1 MLKGISMIVQSV
13 LRDHGHTSLSAA
25 SRSSSQRFLQRFSRL
40 LAFPGHHATAR
51 CGIASAFCTLAISV
65 AGQAFFLPSAVAAP
79 PSAESALSL
88 QPVQKD
94 FSFQKVA
101 AADVENCRV
110 VDLNENGW
118 TGWVVESVDGTRLR
132 RFADTNADKKI
143 DLWCYYD
150 QGVEVY
156 RDIDSD
162 FNGKADQYRWLGMA
176 GTRWGIDRDENGK
189 VDFWKQISA
198 EEVSAEVIA
207 ALAENDAERFVR
219 LLATESEIN
228 SLNLGKATTDRLL
241 DKIKKAT
248 ADFAALASKQKGVG
262 PAARWVQFASPS
274 PGIVP
279 EGTNG
284 SKGDIRV
291 YENAVAMFDDAGKSG
306 QVLVGTIVQVGD
318 AWRLVDLPQVVADD
332 QPLAQSAGIFF
343 TPGGTMST
351 SSTTRSGMGAE
362 TQELVAALEKID
374 SQLATAT
381 TSQDQAELNRRR
393 VDVVEKLI
401 ASASTA
407 VERETWMRQLVDTVS
422 VAVQSGVYPGGLERL
437 RKFSTDLPAGD
448 KGLASYVQFQI
459 ISTEYVSKQTPD
471 ADFAKVQE
479 WYLTSLTKF
488 VDTFPTS
495 PEAAQA
501 MLQLALSKEFEER
514 ETEALEY
521 YNKVAKSFPGTDM
534 GEKAAGAVRRLESLG
549 KPIAFTG
556 RTVKGE
562 PFDLARLKGRPVVI
576 HYWATW
582 CEACKQDMKLLRQLQ
597 AKYQAVGLQIVG
609 VNVDSSR
616 NMAAQFL
623 QDNSAPWIHL
633 FEDGGLES
641 SGLAKQLGVQTLPMM
656 MLLNA
661 DGTVASN
668 NIYAASLDAEL
679 LKIARAMTPPPSAA
693 PTPPPV
699 TRPPAALS
707 PPARPT
713 AGSPSAT
720 RPGVPT
726 RPAGNRPGSK

>member
-1 MLKGISMIVQSV
+1 MIVQSV
-13 LRDHGHTSLSAA
+13 SSDRGYTALPVVSQ
-25 SRSSSQRFLQRFSRL
+25 SSSRCVLQCFRL
-40 LAFPGHHATAR
+40 CEDVFGTR
-51 CGIASAFCTLAISV
+51 RRV
-65 AGQAFFLPSAVAAP
+65 ANALCMLGFALFGQAFFAHPAVAAN
-79 PSAESALSL
+79 PSAETALAL

-101 AADVENCRV
+101 AADVEKCRV
-110 VDLNENGW
+110 VDLSDNGW
-118 TGWVVESVDGTRLR
+118 TGWVVESADGSRLR

-156 RDIDSD
+156 RDVDSD
-162 FNGKADQYRWLGMA
+162 FNGKADQYRWLGTA

-207 ALAENDAERFVR
+207 ALADKDAERFAR
-219 LLATESEIN
+219 LLATESEIR
-228 SLNLGKATTDRLL
+228 SLELGKATADRLL
-241 DKIKKAT
+241 EKIKRAG
-248 ADFAALASKQKGVG
+248 ADFATLAAQQKGVG
-262 PAARWVQFASPS
+262 SAARWVQFASTS

-284 SKGDIRV
+284 SKSDLRV
-291 YENAVAMFDDAGKSG
+291 YENAVAMFDETGKSG
-306 QVLVGTIVQVGD
+306 QVLVGTIVQIGD
-318 AWRLVDLPQVVADD
+318 AWRLVDLPQVVAED
-332 QPLAQSAGIFF
+332 QPLAQSSGVFF
-343 TPGGTMST
+343 TPGGTVAT
-351 SSTTRSGMGAE
+351 TTTTRSGMGAE

-381 TSQDQAELNRRR
+381 KAEDQAELNRRR

-401 ASASTA
+401 TSASTA
-407 VERETWMRQLVDTVS
+407 AERDTWRRQLVDTVS
-422 VAVQSGVYPGGLERL
+422 VAVQSGTYPGGLERL
-437 RKFSTDLPAGD
+437 RKFSADLPAGD
-448 KGLASYVQFQI
+448 TGMESYVQFQI

-488 VDTFPTS
+488 VDSFPAS

-514 ETEALEY
+514 ETDALDY
-521 YNKVAKSFPGTDM
+521 YNKVAKSFPDTDM

-549 KPIAFTG
+549 RPIAFTG
-556 RTVKGE
+556 RTVKNE

-597 AKYQAVGLQIVG
+597 AKYQTVGLQIVG
-609 VNVDSSR
+609 VNVDGSR
-616 NMAAQFL
+616 NMATQFL

-633 FEDGGLES
+633 YEDGGLES

-656 MLLNA
+656 MLINA
-661 DGTVASN
+661 DGTVVSN

-679 LKIARAMTPPPSAA
+679 VKIARAMTPPPTAA
-693 PTPPPV
+693 PVPTPATRPPGPGTAP
-699 TRPPAALS
+699 TRPPAAGAA
-707 PPARPT
+707 PARPT
-713 AGSPSAT
+713 AASPAT
-720 RPGVPT
+720 NRPGVPT
-726 RPAGNRPGSK
+726 LPVGSRPGTN

>member
-13 LRDHGHTSLSAA
+13 SPDHGHASLSAA
-25 SRSSSQRFLQRFSRL
+25 LRSSNHRFLRCFSRL
-40 LAFPGHHATAR
+40 LAFPGRHATAR
-51 CGIASAFCTLAISV
+51 RGVASMFCTLAISV
-65 AGQAFFLPSAVAAP
+65 VGQVVLLPTAVAAP
-79 PSAESALSL
+79 PSAESALAL

-101 AADVENCRV
+101 AADVEKCRV
-110 VDLNENGW
+110 LDLTENGW
-118 TGWVVESVDGTRLR
+118 TGWIVESADGTRLR

-156 RDIDSD
+156 RDVDSD
-162 FNGKADQYRWLGMA
+162 FNGKADQYRWLGTA

-207 ALAENDAERFVR
+207 ALAEGDSERFVR
-219 LLATESEIN
+219 LLATESEIR
-228 SLNLGKATTDRLL
+228 SLDLGSSTTDRLME
-241 DKIKKAT
+241 KAKKAT

-262 PAARWVQFASPS
+262 SSARWVQFASPS

-284 SKGDIRV
+284 SKSDVRV
-291 YENAVAMFDDAGKSG
+291 YENAVAMFDDAGKGG
-306 QVLVGTIVQVGD
+306 QVLIGTIVQVGD

-332 QPLAQSAGIFF
+332 QPLAQSPGVFF

-351 SSTTRSGMGAE
+351 ASATRSGMGAE

-374 SQLATAT
+374 SQLATA
-381 TSQDQAELNRRR
+381 SIPQDQAELNRRR

-401 ASASTA
+401 ESASTA
-407 VERETWMRQLVDTVS
+407 TERETWMRQLVDTVS

-437 RKFSTDLPAGD
+437 RKFSADLPAGD
-448 KGLASYVQFQI
+448 KGLESYVQFQI

-479 WYLTSLTKF
+479 WYLTSLNKF
-488 VDTFPTS
+488 VESFPAS

-597 AKYQAVGLQIVG
+597 AKYQTVGLQIVG
-609 VNVDSSR
+609 VNVDGSR
-616 NMAAQFL
+616 NTAAQFL

-668 NIYAASLDAEL
+668 NIYAASLDTEL
-679 LKIARAMTPPPSAA
+679 AKIARAMTPPPSA
-693 PTPPPV
+693 TPAN
-699 TRPPAALS
+699 RPPAAR
-707 PPARPT
+707 PAPARPT
-713 AGSPSAT
+713 AGVPST
-720 RPGVPT
+720 NRPGVPT

>member
-1 MLKGISMIVQSV
+1 MFDPSV
-13 LRDHGHTSLSAA
+13 SRDHRQPTLSAA
-25 SRSSSQRFLQRFSRL
+25 SQSSSGSVLQCL
-40 LAFPGHHATAR
+40 THLAAFPGLQAIAGRRMANALCLLGITIAGHSLFAPPAT
-51 CGIASAFCTLAISV
+51 
-65 AGQAFFLPSAVAAP
+65 AAP
-79 PSAESALSL
+79 PGADAALAL

-101 AADVENCRV
+101 AADVEKCRV
-110 VDLNENGW
+110 SDLDENGW
-118 TGWVVESVDGTRLR
+118 TGWVVEAADGTRLR

-156 RDIDSD
+156 RDVDSD
-162 FNGKADQYRWLGMA
+162 FNGKADQYRWLGTA
-176 GTRWGIDRDENGK
+176 GTRWGVDRDENGK

-207 ALAENDAERFVR
+207 ALAEADGERFAR
-219 LLATESEIN
+219 LLATESEIR
-228 SLNLGKATTDRLL
+228 SLGLGKTTADRLL
-241 DKIKKAT
+241 EKIAKA
-248 ADFAALASKQKGVG
+248 ASEFATLASSQKGVSS
-262 PAARWVQFASPS
+262 AARWVQFASTS

-284 SKGDIRV
+284 SKSDVRV
-291 YENAVAMFDDAGKSG
+291 YENAVAMFDEAGGSG
-306 QVLVGTIVQVGD
+306 QVLVGTIIQVGD
-318 AWRLVDLPQVVADD
+318 AWRLVDLPQVVAEN
-332 QPLAQSAGIFF
+332 QPLAQSSGIFF
-343 TPGGTMST
+343 TPGGTMSAA
-351 SSTTRSGMGAE
+351 STARSTMGAE

-381 TSQDQAELNRRR
+381 KVEDQAELNRRR

-401 ASASTA
+401 AAASTA
-407 VERETWMRQLVDTVS
+407 AERDTWLRQLVDTVS
-422 VAVQSGVYPGGLERL
+422 VAVQSGTYPGGLERL

-448 KGLASYVQFQI
+448 KNLESYVQFQI

-488 VDTFPTS
+488 VESFPTS

-514 ETEALEY
+514 EPEALEY
-521 YNKVAKSFPGTDM
+521 YNKVATLFPGTDM
-534 GEKAAGAVRRLESLG
+534 GEKAAGAVRRLESVG

-556 RTVKGE
+556 RTIKGE
-562 PFDLARLKGRPVVI
+562 QFDLAKLKGRPVVI

-597 AKYQAVGLQIVG
+597 AKYQAAGLQIVG
-609 VNVDSSR
+609 VNVDGTR
-616 NMAAQFL
+616 NLATQFL

-633 FEDGGLES
+633 YEDGGLES

-661 DGTVASN
+661 DGAVVSN
-668 NIYAASLDAEL
+668 NIYAAGLDAEL
-679 LKIARAMTPPPSAA
+679 AKIARVATPPPTA
-693 PTPPPV
+693 TPA
-699 TRPPAALS
+699 TRPPAAA
-707 PPARPT
+707 PARPT
-713 AGSPSAT
+713 AANPAT
-720 RPGVPT
+720 NRPGVPT
-726 RPAGNRPGSK
+726 RPAGNRPGAK

>member
-1 MLKGISMIVQSV
+1 MIVQSV
-13 LRDHGHTSLSAA
+13 SSDRGHAALSAA
-25 SRSSSQRFLQRFSRL
+25 SQSSCRRILQCFTRL
-40 LAFPGHHATAR
+40 AEFPGSHATVGHR
-51 CGIASAFCTLAISV
+51 MASALYMVGITLAGHTFCAAI
-65 AGQAFFLPSAVAAP
+65 ATAAP
-79 PSAESALSL
+79 PSAESALAL

-101 AADVENCRV
+101 AADVEKCRV
-110 VDLNENGW
+110 IDLNENGW
-118 TGWVVESVDGTRLR
+118 TGWIVESDDGTRLR
-132 RFADTNADKKI
+132 RFADTNGDKKI

-156 RDIDSD
+156 RDVDSD
-162 FNGKADQYRWLGMA
+162 FNGKADQYRWLGTA
-176 GTRWGIDRDENGK
+176 GTRWGIDRNENGK

-198 EEVSAEVIA
+198 EEVSAEAIA
-207 ALAENDAERFVR
+207 ALADADAERFAR
-219 LLATESEIN
+219 LLATESEIR
-228 SLNLGKATTDRLL
+228 SLNLGKATSDRLL
-241 DKIKKAT
+241 DKIKRAEVGFT
-248 ADFAALASKQKGVG
+248 VLAAKQKGVSS
-262 PAARWVQFASPS
+262 AARWVQFASTS

-279 EGTNG
+279 AGTNG
-284 SKGDIRV
+284 SKSDVRV
-291 YENAVAMFDDAGKSG
+291 YENAVAMFDDAGKGG
-306 QVLVGTIVQVGD
+306 QVLVGTIIQIGD
-318 AWRLVDLPQVVADD
+318 AWRLVDLPQVVAED
-332 QPLAQSAGIFF
+332 QPLAQSPGVFF
-343 TPGGTMST
+343 TPGGTISNA
-351 SSTTRSGMGAE
+351 STTRSGMGIE

-381 TSQDQAELNRRR
+381 TPQDQAELNRRR
-393 VDVVEKLI
+393 VDVVERLI

-407 VERETWMRQLVDTVS
+407 AERDTWMRQLVDTVS
-422 VAVQSGVYPGGLERL
+422 VAVQSGTYPGGLERL

-448 KGLASYVQFQI
+448 KVLASYVQFQI

-488 VDTFPTS
+488 VETFPTS

-597 AKYQAVGLQIVG
+597 AKYQAAGLQIVG
-609 VNVDSSR
+609 VNVDGSR
-616 NMAAQFL
+616 NMATQFL
-623 QDNSAPWIHL
+623 QDNSVPWIHL

-661 DGTVASN
+661 DGEVVSN

-679 LKIARAMTPPPSAA
+679 AKIARAMTPPASAPAA
-693 PTPPPV
+693 P
-699 TRPPAALS
+699 RSPAAA
-707 PPARPT
+707 PARPT
-713 AGSPSAT
+713 AATPST
-720 RPGVPT
+720 NRPGVPT
-726 RPAGNRPGSK
+726 RPVGNRPVGSRPGAK

>member
-1 MLKGISMIVQSV
+1 MAL
-13 LRDHGHTSLSAA
+13 
-25 SRSSSQRFLQRFSRL
+25 
-40 LAFPGHHATAR
+40 
-51 CGIASAFCTLAISV
+51 
-65 AGQAFFLPSAVAAP
+65 AGQSFFVANVAAAP
-79 PSAESALSL
+79 PSADAALGL

-101 AADVENCRV
+101 ADEVEKCRV
-110 VDLNENGW
+110 NDLTENGW
-118 TGWVVESVDGTRLR
+118 TGWIVESADGTRLR

-156 RDIDSD
+156 RDVDSD
-162 FNGKADQYRWLGMA
+162 FNGKADQYRWLGTA

-198 EEVSAEVIA
+198 EEASAELIA
-207 ALAENDAERFVR
+207 ALAEADSERFAR
-219 LLATESEIN
+219 LLATETEIR
-228 SLNLGKATTDRLL
+228 SLDLGKSTSERLVG
-241 DKIKKAT
+241 KITKAQS
-248 ADFAALASKQKGVG
+248 DFAALAAKQKGVS
-262 PAARWVQFASPS
+262 ATARWVQFASTS

-284 SKGDIRV
+284 SKSDLRV

-306 QVLVGTIVQVGD
+306 QVLIGTIIQIGE

-332 QPLAQSAGIFF
+332 QPLAQSPGIFF

-351 SSTTRSGMGAE
+351 AATARSSMGAE
-362 TQELVAALEKID
+362 TQELVSALEKID
-374 SQLATAT
+374 SQLSTAT
-381 TSQDQAELNRRR
+381 KVEDQAELNRRR
-393 VDVVEKLI
+393 VDIVEKLI

-407 VERETWMRQLVDTVS
+407 AERDTWMRQLVDTVS
-422 VAVQSGVYPGGLERL
+422 VSVQSGTYPGGLERL
-437 RKFSTDLPAGD
+437 RKFSADLPAGD
-448 KGLASYVQFQI
+448 KNLESYVQFQI
-459 ISTEYVSKQTPD
+459 ISTEYVTKQTPD

-479 WYLTSLTKF
+479 WYLTELTKF
-488 VDTFPTS
+488 VETFPTS

-514 ETEALEY
+514 DTEALEY
-521 YNKVAKSFPGTDM
+521 YNKVAKLYPGTDM

-549 KPIAFTG
+549 KPIPFTG

-562 PFDLARLKGRPVVI
+562 AFDLAKLKGRPVVI

-597 AKYQAVGLQIVG
+597 AKYQSSGLQIVG
-609 VNVDSSR
+609 VNVDGSR
-616 NMAAQFL
+616 NLATQFL

-633 FEDGGLES
+633 YEDGGLES

-656 MLLNA
+656 MLVNA
-661 DGTVASN
+661 DGEVVSN

-679 LKIARAMTPPPSAA
+679 AKIARPLTPTST
-693 PTPPPV
+693 PTPAA
-699 TRPPAALS
+699 RPTGT

-713 AGSPSAT
+713 ASTPSTT
-720 RPGVPT
+720 RPAVPT
-726 RPAGNRPGSK
+726 RPAANRPGSK